1 LHIEVFR
8 SCQSNGAHSQNPG
21 ERLGFV
27 LLTVFDNGIYNPSAC
42 ARAKQKFRYAEHRE
56 RWFKSAHQREE
67 QAMKRS
73 ALNRF
78 AFLVFLHCIAMV
90 DSLQAQVLKL
100 PYVSISPT
108 NGPLWIAKETD
119 LFKKYNIEAQLIYI
133 PGGTVIIQS
142 MLAGEANVANMAP
155 PAALAAWVR
164 GADLAVVASGVNR
177 LLETVVTPAQIK
189 SPQELKGKRIGISR
203 YGSLTDAALREALRH
218 YNLLPDKDVTIV
230 QAGGEGERLAA
241 LRAKALDGAMLSGDQ
256 RFQAEKLGFHVV
268 IDLSKLPIEY
278 PNNGIVV
285 RKEFARTNR
294 DTVKRFL
301 KGWVEG
307 TKVFKT
313 DREVSLRVLGKYLKT
328 KDQEVLAKSYEPYP
342 PVFERVPI
350 AKREGF
356 AFALDRLGKD
366 IPEAGKMNPDNFIDN
381 SILLELE
388 KEGFITDIYADRAK

>member
-1 LHIEVFR
+1 
-8 SCQSNGAHSQNPG
+8 
-21 ERLGFV
+21 
-27 LLTVFDNGIYNPSAC
+27 
-42 ARAKQKFRYAEHRE
+42 
-56 RWFKSAHQREE
+56 
-67 QAMKRS
+67 MKRT
-73 ALNRF
+73 ALDTF
-78 AFLVFLHCIAMV
+78 AFLIVLHCVAGV
-90 DSLQAQVLKL
+90 DPLPAQIVKV

-108 NGPLWIAKETD
+108 NGPLWIAKETN
-119 LFKKYNIEAQLIYI
+119 LFKKHNLDAQLIYI
-133 PGGTVIIQS
+133 PGGTIIIQS

-155 PAALAAWVR
+155 PAAMAAWVR

-177 LLETVVTPAQIK
+177 LLETVVTSTQIT

-218 YNLLPDKDVTIV
+218 YNLTPDKDVTIV

-241 LRAKALDGAMLSGDQ
+241 LTARAIDGAMLSGDQ

-278 PNNGIVV
+278 PNNGIIV
-285 RKEFARTNR
+285 RKEFARANR

-301 KGWVEG
+301 KAWVEG
-307 TKVFKT
+307 TKIFKT

-328 KDQEVLAKSYEPYP
+328 KDAEILAKSYEPYR

-356 AFALDRLGKD
+356 AFALDRLAKD

-381 SILLELE
+381 SILMELE
-388 KEGFITDIYADRAK
+388 KEGFIAAVYAGTSK

>member
-1 LHIEVFR
+1 
-8 SCQSNGAHSQNPG
+8 
-21 ERLGFV
+21 
-27 LLTVFDNGIYNPSAC
+27 
-42 ARAKQKFRYAEHRE
+42 
-56 RWFKSAHQREE
+56 
-67 QAMKRS
+67 
-73 ALNRF
+73 
-78 AFLVFLHCIAMV
+78 
-90 DSLQAQVLKL
+90 
-100 PYVSISPT
+100 
-108 NGPLWIAKETD
+108 LWIAKEIN
-119 LFKKYNIEAQLIYI
+119 LFPKYNLEAQLIYI

-177 LLETVVTPAQIK
+177 LLETIVTSTQIN

-218 YNLLPDKDVTIV
+218 YNLTPDKDVTVV

-285 RKEFARTNR
+285 RKEFVRTNR

-301 KGWVEG
+301 KAWVEG

-313 DREVSLRVLGKYLKT
+313 DRDVSLRVLGKYLKT
-328 KDQEVLAKSYEPYP
+328 KDQEILAKSYEPYP
-342 PVFERVPI
+342 LVFERVPI

-356 AFALDRLGKD
+356 AFALERLAKD
-366 IPEAGKMNPDNFIDN
+366 IPEAEKMNPDNFIDN

-388 KEGFITDIYADRAK
+388 KEGFIRDIYAEKPK

>member
-1 LHIEVFR
+1 V
-8 SCQSNGAHSQNPG
+8 
-21 ERLGFV
+21 
-27 LLTVFDNGIYNPSAC
+27 
-42 ARAKQKFRYAEHRE
+42 
-56 RWFKSAHQREE
+56 
-67 QAMKRS
+67 KRR
-73 ALNRF
+73 ALNKF
-78 AFLVFLHCIAMV
+78 AFLVFLYCIAGV
-90 DSLQAQVLKL
+90 DSLQAQILKV

-177 LLETVVTPAQIK
+177 LLETVVTSVQIK

-218 YNLLPDKDVTIV
+218 YNLTPEKDVTIV

-241 LRAKALDGAMLSGDQ
+241 LRAKAIDGAMLSGDQ

-301 KGWVEG
+301 KAWVEG

-328 KDQEVLAKSYEPYP
+328 KDQEILATSYEPYP

-388 KEGFITDIYADRAK
+388 KEGFIKGLYER

>member
-1 LHIEVFR
+1 
-8 SCQSNGAHSQNPG
+8 
-21 ERLGFV
+21 
-27 LLTVFDNGIYNPSAC
+27 
-42 ARAKQKFRYAEHRE
+42 
-56 RWFKSAHQREE
+56 
-67 QAMKRS
+67 MKRS
-73 ALNRF
+73 ALNKF
-78 AFLVFLHCIAMV
+78 AFLVFLHCIAGV
-90 DSLQAQVLKL
+90 DPLQAQILKV

-155 PAALAAWVR
+155 PAALAAWIR

-177 LLETVVTPAQIK
+177 LLETVVTSAQIK

-218 YNLLPDKDVTIV
+218 YNLIPDKDVTIV

-241 LRAKALDGAMLSGDQ
+241 LRAKAIDGAMLSGDQ

-301 KGWVEG
+301 KAWVEG

-328 KDQEVLAKSYEPYP
+328 KDQEILATSYEPYP

-366 IPEAGKMNPDNFIDN
+366 IPEAAKMNPDNFIDN

-388 KEGFITDIYADRAK
+388 KEGFIKGLYEK

>member
-1 LHIEVFR
+1 M
-8 SCQSNGAHSQNPG
+8 N
-21 ERLGFV
+21 
-27 LLTVFDNGIYNPSAC
+27 
-42 ARAKQKFRYAEHRE
+42 
-56 RWFKSAHQREE
+56 
-67 QAMKRS
+67 RS
-73 ALNRF
+73 ALNTF
-78 AFLVFLHCIAMV
+78 VFLVFCHCLAGG
-90 DSLQAQVLKL
+90 DLLSGQTLKV

-108 NGPLWIAKETD
+108 NGPLWIAKETH
-119 LFKKYNIEAQLIYI
+119 LFQKYNLDAQLIYI

-164 GADLAVVASGVNR
+164 GADLAVVASGINR
-177 LLETVVTPAQIK
+177 LLETIVTSTQIN

-218 YNLLPDKDVTIV
+218 YNLMPDRDVTIV

-241 LRAKALDGAMLSGDQ
+241 LRARALDGAMLSGDQ

-268 IDLSKLPIEY
+268 VDLSKLPIEY

-285 RKEFARTNR
+285 RKDFVRTNR
-294 DTVKRFL
+294 DAVKRFL
-301 KGWVEG
+301 KAWVEG

-313 DREVSLRVLGKYLKT
+313 DRDVSLKVLGKYLLT
-328 KDQEVLAKSYEPYP
+328 KDQEVLAKGYEPYP
-342 PVFERVPI
+342 LVFERVPI

-356 AFALDRLGKD
+356 AFALERLGKD

-388 KEGFITDIYADRAK
+388 KEGFIREIYAEKPK

>member
-1 LHIEVFR
+1 M
-8 SCQSNGAHSQNPG
+8 N
-21 ERLGFV
+21 
-27 LLTVFDNGIYNPSAC
+27 
-42 ARAKQKFRYAEHRE
+42 
-56 RWFKSAHQREE
+56 
-67 QAMKRS
+67 RS
-73 ALNRF
+73 ALNKF
-78 AFLVFLHCIAMV
+78 VFFVFFHCLAGA
-90 DSLQAQVLKL
+90 DLLNAQTLKV

-108 NGPLWIAKETD
+108 NGPLWIAKEIN
-119 LFKKYNIEAQLIYI
+119 LFQKYNLEAQLIYI

-177 LLETVVTPAQIK
+177 LLETIVTSTQIN

-218 YNLLPDKDVTIV
+218 YNLTPDKDVTIV

-285 RKEFARTNR
+285 RREFVRTNR

-301 KGWVEG
+301 KAWVEG

-313 DREVSLRVLGKYLKT
+313 DRDVSLRVLGKYLKT
-328 KDQEVLAKSYEPYP
+328 KDQEILAKSYEPYP
-342 PVFERVPI
+342 LVFERVPI

-356 AFALDRLGKD
+356 AFALERLSKD

-388 KEGFITDIYADRAK
+388 KEGFIRDIYAEKPK

>member
-1 LHIEVFR
+1 MNR
-8 SCQSNGAHSQNPG
+8 RG
-21 ERLGFV
+21 
-27 LLTVFDNGIYNPSAC
+27 
-42 ARAKQKFRYAEHRE
+42 
-56 RWFKSAHQREE
+56 
-67 QAMKRS
+67 
-73 ALNRF
+73 LNK
-78 AFLVFLHCIAMV
+78 FLVIVFFHCLAGT
-90 DSLQAQVLKL
+90 DLLNAQTLKV

-108 NGPLWIAKETD
+108 NGPLWIAKETN
-119 LFKKYNIEAQLIYI
+119 LFKKYDLEAQLIYI

-177 LLETVVTPAQIK
+177 LLETIVTSTQIN

-218 YNLLPDKDVTIV
+218 YNLTPDKDVTIV

-268 IDLSKLPIEY
+268 VDLSKLPIEY

-285 RKEFARTNR
+285 RKHFAGTNR

-301 KGWVEG
+301 KAWVEG
-307 TKVFKT
+307 TKIFKT
-313 DREVSLRVLGKYLKT
+313 DRDVSLRVLGKYLKT
-328 KDQEVLAKSYEPYP
+328 QDPEVLAKSYEPYP

-356 AFALDRLGKD
+356 AFALDRLAKD

-388 KEGFITDIYADRAK
+388 KEGFIRNIYAEKGK

>member
-1 LHIEVFR
+1 
-8 SCQSNGAHSQNPG
+8 
-21 ERLGFV
+21 
-27 LLTVFDNGIYNPSAC
+27 
-42 ARAKQKFRYAEHRE
+42 
-56 RWFKSAHQREE
+56 
-67 QAMKRS
+67 MKRS

-90 DSLQAQVLKL
+90 DSLQAQVLKV

-218 YNLLPDKDVTIV
+218 YSLIPDKDVTIV

-356 AFALDRLGKD
+356 AFALDRLAKD

-388 KEGFITDIYADRAK
+388 KEGFISDIYADRAK

>member
-1 LHIEVFR
+1 
-8 SCQSNGAHSQNPG
+8 
-21 ERLGFV
+21 
-27 LLTVFDNGIYNPSAC
+27 
-42 ARAKQKFRYAEHRE
+42 
-56 RWFKSAHQREE
+56 
-67 QAMKRS
+67 MKRS
-73 ALNRF
+73 ALNRY

-90 DSLQAQVLKL
+90 DSLQAQVLKV

-164 GADLAVVASGVNR
+164 GADIAVVASGVNR
-177 LLETVVTPAQIK
+177 LLETIVTSAQIK
-189 SPQELKGKRIGISR
+189 SPQELKNKRIGISR

-218 YNLLPDKDVTIV
+218 YNLIPDKDVTIV

-241 LRAKALDGAMLSGDQ
+241 LRAKAIDGAMLSGDQ

-268 IDLSKLPIEY
+268 VDLSKLPIEY
-278 PNNGIVV
+278 PNNGIIV

-301 KGWVEG
+301 KAWVEG
-307 TKVFKT
+307 TKIFKT

-328 KDQEVLAKSYEPYP
+328 KDQEILAASYEPYP

-356 AFALDRLGKD
+356 AFALDRLAKD

-388 KEGFITDIYADRAK
+388 KEGFIRDIYADKAK

>member
-1 LHIEVFR
+1 MNR
-8 SCQSNGAHSQNPG
+8 
-21 ERLGFV
+21 R
-27 LLTVFDNGIYNPSAC
+27 
-42 ARAKQKFRYAEHRE
+42 
-56 RWFKSAHQREE
+56 
-67 QAMKRS
+67 
-73 ALNRF
+73 ALNKF
-78 AFLVFLHCIAMV
+78 AFLVFLHCIAGIHP
-90 DSLQAQVLKL
+90 LEAQILKV

-177 LLETVVTPAQIK
+177 LLETVVTSAQIK

-218 YNLLPDKDVTIV
+218 YNLTPDKDVTIV

-241 LRAKALDGAMLSGDQ
+241 LRAKAIDGAMLSGDQ

-294 DTVKRFL
+294 DGVKRFL
-301 KGWVEG
+301 KAWVEG

-328 KDQEVLAKSYEPYP
+328 KDQEILATSYEPYP

-366 IPEAGKMNPDNFIDN
+366 IPEAAKMNPDNFIDN

-388 KEGFITDIYADRAK
+388 KEGFIKGLYEK

>member
-1 LHIEVFR
+1 M
-8 SCQSNGAHSQNPG
+8 N
-21 ERLGFV
+21 
-27 LLTVFDNGIYNPSAC
+27 
-42 ARAKQKFRYAEHRE
+42 
-56 RWFKSAHQREE
+56 
-67 QAMKRS
+67 RS
-73 ALNRF
+73 ALNKF
-78 AFLVFLHCIAMV
+78 VFFVFFHCLAGV
-90 DSLQAQVLKL
+90 DLLNAQTLKV

-108 NGPLWIAKETD
+108 NGPLWIAKEAR
-119 LFKKYNIEAQLIYI
+119 LFQKYNLEAQLIYI

-177 LLETVVTPAQIK
+177 LLETIVTSTQIN
-189 SPQELKGKRIGISR
+189 SPQDLKGKRIGISR

-218 YNLLPDKDVTIV
+218 YNLIPDKDVTIV

-285 RKEFARTNR
+285 RKDFARTNR

-301 KGWVEG
+301 KAWVEG
-307 TKVFKT
+307 IKIFKT
-313 DREVSLRVLGKYLKT
+313 DRDVSLRVLGKYLKT

-342 PVFERVPI
+342 LVFERVPI

-356 AFALDRLGKD
+356 AFALERLEQRYSGSW
-366 IPEAGKMNPDNFIDN
+366 ENESGQF
-381 SILLELE
+381 
-388 KEGFITDIYADRAK
+388 Y

>member
-1 LHIEVFR
+1 
-8 SCQSNGAHSQNPG
+8 
-21 ERLGFV
+21 
-27 LLTVFDNGIYNPSAC
+27 
-42 ARAKQKFRYAEHRE
+42 
-56 RWFKSAHQREE
+56 
-67 QAMKRS
+67 MKRS
-73 ALNRF
+73 ALNKF
-78 AFLVFLHCIAMV
+78 AFLVFLHCIAGV
-90 DSLQAQVLKL
+90 DPLQAQILKV

-177 LLETVVTPAQIK
+177 LLETVVTSAQIK

-218 YNLLPDKDVTIV
+218 YNLIPDKDVTIV

-294 DTVKRFL
+294 DTIKRFL
-301 KGWVEG
+301 KAWVEG
-307 TKVFKT
+307 TKIFKT
-313 DREVSLRVLGKYLKT
+313 DREASLRVLGKYLKT

-356 AFALDRLGKD
+356 AFALERLGKD
-366 IPEAGKMNPDNFIDN
+366 IPEAGKMNADNFIDN

-388 KEGFITDIYADRAK
+388 NEGFIRDIYGDRAK

>member
-1 LHIEVFR
+1 M
-8 SCQSNGAHSQNPG
+8 N
-21 ERLGFV
+21 
-27 LLTVFDNGIYNPSAC
+27 
-42 ARAKQKFRYAEHRE
+42 
-56 RWFKSAHQREE
+56 
-67 QAMKRS
+67 RS
-73 ALNRF
+73 ALNTF
-78 AFLVFLHCIAMV
+78 VFLVFCHCLAGG
-90 DSLQAQVLKL
+90 DLLSGQTLKV

-108 NGPLWIAKETD
+108 NGPLWIAKETH
-119 LFKKYNIEAQLIYI
+119 LFQKYNLDAQLIYI

-155 PAALAAWVR
+155 PAALAAWVK
-164 GADLAVVASGVNR
+164 GADLAVVASGINR
-177 LLETVVTPAQIK
+177 LLETIVTSTQIN

-218 YNLLPDKDVTIV
+218 YNLMPDRDVTIV

-268 IDLSKLPIEY
+268 VDLSKLPIEY

-285 RKEFARTNR
+285 RKDFVRTNR
-294 DTVKRFL
+294 DVVKRFL
-301 KGWVEG
+301 KAWVEG

-313 DREVSLRVLGKYLKT
+313 DRDVSLKVLGKYLLT
-328 KDQEVLAKSYEPYP
+328 KDQEVLAKGYEPYP
-342 PVFERVPI
+342 LVFERVPI

-356 AFALDRLGKD
+356 AFALERLGKD

-388 KEGFITDIYADRAK
+388 KEGFIREIYADKPK